1 MQAEHAADPGGIGD
15 RRSSVRAALSIDMRG
30 RVCYFSHN
38 MNAKIAYRA
47 ASTAAAVILM
57 CLACAPVTISP
68 ETSDPGTIWVA
79 DEGSGRIVKVNE
91 SCTAIVATSPD
102 LGRPVAVV
110 FDPYKGYCWAA
121 DADGGR
127 IFRLTSRGVVE
138 KTLYGFGEPVSLS
151 YFPKEDAVW
160 VADRA
165 RGTVYKLSAL
175 GNIRAQ
181 IGGLK
186 EPTAVA
192 VDTRRGEVYIACA
205 NKIVRCD
212 RWAQPIYN
220 FYGFKNPQSL
230 AFDAGYGFLWIADTG
245 NGRVVKITPSGQVV
259 AESQALAN
267 PTSVAVNPRTGFC
280 FAADA
285 EAGKIVSLKGNGTVR
300 WTNDDYRRPNALA
313 ANSSDMS
320 LWVAD
325 GYGFVVAKLKGSTGD
340 VVDDKPLP
348 GFANAVALS
357 PDPGLR

>member
-1 MQAEHAADPGGIGD
+1 
-15 RRSSVRAALSIDMRG
+15 
-30 RVCYFSHN
+30 
-38 MNAKIAYRA
+38 MNEKNVYRA
-47 ASTAAAVILM
+47 ASKGAVVVLV

-68 ETSDPGTIWVA
+68 ETSDPGTIWIA
-79 DEGSGRIVKVNE
+79 DEGSGRVLKVNE
-91 SCTAIVATSPD
+91 SCTAIVATSQD
-102 LGRPVAVV
+102 LGRPVAVA

-127 IFRLTSRGVVE
+127 IFRLTSRAVVE
-138 KTLYGFGEPVSLS
+138 KTLYGFGEPVALS

-186 EPTAVA
+186 EPAAVA

-220 FYGFKNPQSL
+220 FYGFKDPRSL

-245 NGRVVKITPSGQVV
+245 NGRVVKIKPSGQVV
-259 AESQALAN
+259 AESRALAN

-285 EAGKIVSLKGNGTVR
+285 EAGKIVSLKGDGTVR
-300 WTNDDYRRPNALA
+300 WTENEEYRRPNALA
-313 ANSSDMS
+313 ANPSDMS

-325 GYGFVVAKLKGSTGD
+325 GYSYVVAKLKGSTGETAD
-340 VVDDKPLP
+340 ELP